1 MLNKMIK
8 KIKELIRENRANNN
22 KIYLQTKELEWANIF
37 HDSIRGKKHI
47 DDLGLN
53 IGRWAGSYPF
63 FYVLNRILS
72 DYCPSSILE
81 FGLGESSKFI
91 STYIENYIPNCQHI
105 IIEQNELWAI
115 EFKNRFNLSKKSSII
130 FCELETQLVNG
141 FEVKSYSNLESK
153 ITNDFDLY
161 IVDGPFGSPRFSR
174 YDIVLLVER
183 FQKDKDFVILF
194 DDTNRDGEKDTLKE
208 ILLKLK
214 NKNIKYHVGHYEGNK
229 RVTLICSE
237 KYIYLTS
244 L

>member
-8 KIKELIRENRANNN
+8 KIKELIKENRANNN

-47 DDLGLN
+47 DNLGLN
-53 IGRWAGSYPF
+53 IGRWAGSYSF

-81 FGLGESSKFI
+81 FGLGESSKLI
-91 STYIENYIPNCQHI
+91 STYIENYIPNCQHT

-130 FCELETQLVNG
+130 FCELETKLVNG
-141 FEVKSYSNLESK
+141 FDVNSYSNLESK

-174 YDIVLLVER
+174 YDIVFLVER

-194 DDTNRDGEKDTLKE
+194 DDTNRVGEKDTLKE